1 MSETKLFLAGEEVK
15 GHRLDV
21 FLVSCVKGLTRSQAQ
36 KSIEAGMVKVSG
48 LERKA
53 GYRLREGEVVSV
65 EEEVKP
71 EPSRLEPQDIPLRII
86 YSDPDIIIID
96 KPSGLVVHPGA
107 GVISGTLAN
116 ALLFHFPEIAEIGR
130 PDRPGIVHRLDKDTS
145 GVMVAARSVPAYMSL
160 TSQFKK
166 RLVKK
171 TYLALAWGRFGVMEG
186 KYDWPIGRHVNQ
198 GCRISIHTRAPKE
211 AETFFQVLKIFK
223 ETTFL
228 EMRPVTGRTHQ
239 IRVHLAAAGH
249 PIVGD
254 PLYGK
259 KKEERIS
266 PRLFLHANILSIIHP
281 ATGERMEFGSPLPY
295 ELEEVLAKQVRI
307 SA

>member
-1 MSETKLFLAGEEVK
+1 MSEAKLFLAGEEVK

-145 GVMVAARSVPAYMSL
+145 GIWLAAVRSPAYMSL
-160 TSQFKK
+160 TSRSKAAGKK
-166 RLVKK
+166 NLPG
-171 TYLALAWGRFGVMEG
+171 LAWGRFGVWRQ
-186 KYDWPIGRHVNQ
+186 YDGHRAPREPGL
-198 GCRISIHTRAPKE
+198 RISIHTRAPKE
-211 AETFFQVLKIFK
+211 AETFCQVLTI
-223 ETTFL
+223 
-228 EMRPVTGRTHQ
+228 
-239 IRVHLAAAGH
+239 
-249 PIVGD
+249 
-254 PLYGK
+254 
-259 KKEERIS
+259 
-266 PRLFLHANILSIIHP
+266 
-281 ATGERMEFGSPLPY
+281 
-295 ELEEVLAKQVRI
+295 
-307 SA
+307 